1 MGGRRFYFF
10 LCIVFILFPL
20 TGVHGQAASE
30 GRNLEADILNSI
42 DKMNR
47 AIQEKNDP
55 MRNKMY
61 FEFRLIEQSDP
72 GVVAPYLIKNLEN
85 DNPGVAEYTAFVLG
99 WIDDKRAI
107 EPMRAMLSGSESR
120 KIAAAR
126 ALGFMRAEPALP
138 DLITLLDDE
147 SSHVRG
153 NAAYALGLMGD
164 DAANAALKK
173 ATQDSDELVRYFAE
187 EALKRIEDYKKFGW

>member
-1 MGGRRFYFF
+1 MKNRY
-10 LCIVFILFPL
+10 LKLFAICL
-20 TGVHGQAASE
+20 LMFSSLAVVHAQAPE
-30 GRNLEADILNSI
+30 ERNLEADILNSI

-72 GVVAPYLIKNLEN
+72 GVVAPYLIRNLQS
-85 DNPGVAEYTAFVLG
+85 DAPGVSEYTAFVLG
-99 WIDDKRAI
+99 WINDKRAI
-107 EPMRAMLSGSESR
+107 EPMREMLSGSESQ

-126 ALGFMRAEPALP
+126 ALGFMRAEKAVPDIIAL
-138 DLITLLDDE
+138 LSDE

-173 ATQDSDELVRYFAE
+173 ATRDSDELVRYFAE